1 MGTTTNV
8 AGPHEQSHDGRENGE
23 HNPEQLREY
32 LDCWRLPGGRL
43 EPAQARALL
52 EWSGTPD
59 DEKDVL
65 RKSLELT
72 QQRVPTRSLAP
83 TQRRGHV
90 GWLDR
95 LRGVFR
101 P

>member
-1 MGTTTNV
+1 MT
-8 AGPHEQSHDGRENGE
+8 QSRDTGSENGQPS
-23 HNPEQLREY
+23 PEQLREY

-52 EWSGTPD
+52 EWSETP
-59 DEKDVL
+59 EEARESL
-65 RKSLELT
+65 EKSLELT
-72 QQRVPTRSLAP
+72 KQQVPTRSLAP

-90 GWLDR
+90 SWLDR
-95 LRGVFR
+95 LKGVFR